1 MKTSALQ
8 IYRRILIYVKKY
20 KWRIVIAMLASLGVS
35 GADVSYAK
43 LVQPFVDKILAPGG
57 SSLVHLV
64 PIAIIGLAIV
74 KGLSRYIQE
83 YFIQTA
89 GQLVIQ
95 DIRNNVFEH
104 YLDLS
109 MGYFSRNTAGN
120 QMSRILNDVGV
131 MQRAGSSV
139 FVDALREGAT
149 LVGLT
154 AVAFYSDW
162 KLALTAFVVLP
173 VAVGPASGI
182 GRKIKNYS
190 RRGQGAMGTLTAA
203 LEQAFSG
210 IKVIK
215 AFGTEPEEKVRFR
228 RENKAFYHFRRK
240 LIKYN
245 ALSNPVIE
253 IIASFGVAAV
263 LWYGIHRV
271 LSGAMTKGELFSIM
285 AAVLMMYTP
294 VKRLTKVNNTI
305 QQAMGAAE
313 RVFEALDEIPD
324 IEDAP
329 AAIEFGRCRGEVVF
343 DKVTF
348 AYDTDAVL
356 RDFSLRVSPGEV
368 VALVGPSGAGKS
380 TVVGLLNRFYDPQE
394 GSVVVDGADIRNVTL
409 RSLRRNLALVDQ
421 ETFLFNETIANNI
434 RYGTF
439 DAPDNDVWK
448 AAQLAY
454 ADEFIRLL
462 PKGYDT
468 RIGDRGLRLSG
479 GQRQRICIA
488 RAILRNA
495 PVLILDEA
503 TSALDTESE
512 SMVQKALNNLMA
524 NRTTLVIAHRLSTIM
539 HADRIVVLENG
550 RVREIGRHEE
560 LLAMEGLY
568 RRLHDMQFQ
577 S

>member
-1 MKTSALQ
+1 MERSNLD
-8 IYRRILIYVKKY
+8 IYRRILKYVKGY
-20 KWRIVIAMLASLGVS
+20 KWRIIIAMVASLGVS
-35 GADVSYAK
+35 GSDVSYAK
-43 LVQPFVDKILAPGG
+43 LVQPFVDKVLAPGG
-57 SSLVHLV
+57 GNLVHLV
-64 PIAIIGLAIV
+64 PIAIIGLAAV
-74 KGLSRYIQE
+74 KGVSRYFQS

-95 DIRNNVFEH
+95 DIRNDVFEH

-131 MQRAGSSV
+131 MQRAGSTV

-149 LVGLT
+149 LLGLIG
-154 AVAFYSDW
+154 VAFYSDW
-162 KLALTAFVVLP
+162 KLALTASVVLP
-173 VAVGPASGI
+173 VAVGPASSI
-182 GRKIKNYS
+182 GRKIKSYS

-203 LEQAFSG
+203 LEQVFSG

-228 RENKAFYHFRRK
+228 KENSNFYHFRRK

-245 ALSNPVIE
+245 ALSAPVIE
-253 IIASFGVAAV
+253 IIASLGVAAV

-271 LSGAMTKGELFSIM
+271 LSGGMTKGELFSIM

-294 VKRLTKVNNTI
+294 VKRLIKVNNTI

-313 RVFEALDEIPD
+313 RVFEALDEVPG
-324 IEDAP
+324 IEDVPGAV
-329 AAIEFGRCRGEVVF
+329 EFGRCRGEVVF
-343 DKVTF
+343 DRVTF
-348 AYDTDAVL
+348 SYDTEPVL
-356 RDFSLRVSPGEV
+356 QDFSLHVSPGEV

-380 TVVGLLNRFYDPQE
+380 TVVGLLNRFYDPQA
-394 GSVVVDGADIRNVTL
+394 GAVRIDDTDIRNVTL
-409 RSLRRNLALVDQ
+409 MSLRRNLALVDQ

-434 RYGTF
+434 RYGCF
-439 DAPDNDVWK
+439 DAPDSDVEN
-448 AAQLAY
+448 AAQLAF

-462 PKGYDT
+462 PDGFET

-488 RAILRNA
+488 RAILRNS
-495 PVLILDEA
+495 PILILDEA

-512 SMVQKALNNLMA
+512 AMVQKALNNLMA

-539 HADRIVVLENG
+539 HADKIVVLENG
-550 RVREIGRHEE
+550 RVHETGRHEE
-560 LLAMEGLY
+560 LLAREGLY

>member
-1 MKTSALQ
+1 MKPSALQ
-8 IYRRILIYVKKY
+8 IYRRILNYVKKY

-35 GADVSYAK
+35 GTDVSYAK

-57 SSLVHLV
+57 GSLVHLV
-64 PIAIIGLAIV
+64 PIVIIGLALV

-95 DIRNNVFEH
+95 DIRNHVFEH

-173 VAVGPASGI
+173 VAVGPASSI

-313 RVFEALDEIPD
+313 RVFEALDEVPGIQ
-324 IEDAP
+324 DAP

-343 DKVTF
+343 DRITF
-348 AYDTDAVL
+348 SYDTDAVL
-356 RDFSLRVSPGEV
+356 QDFSLRVSPGEV

-394 GSVVVDGADIRNVTL
+394 GTVLVDGADIRNVTL
-409 RSLRRNLALVDQ
+409 TSLRRNLALVDQ
-421 ETFLFNETIANNI
+421 ETFLFNETIGNNI
-434 RYGTF
+434 RYGSF
-439 DAPDNDVWK
+439 DAPDNEVWK

-462 PKGYDT
+462 PNGYDT
-468 RIGDRGLRLSG
+468 HIGDRGLRLSG

-488 RAILRNA
+488 RAILRNS
-495 PVLILDEA
+495 PILILDEA

-512 SMVQKALNNLMA
+512 AMVQKALNNLMA

>member
-1 MKTSALQ
+1 MKRPTFH
-8 IYRRILIYVKKY
+8 IYRRIFKYVKDY
-20 KWRIVIAMLASLGVS
+20 KWRIGIAMVASLGVS
-35 GADVSYAK
+35 GSDVSYAK
-43 LVQPFVDKILAPGG
+43 LVQPFVDKVLAPGG
-57 SSLVHLV
+57 ENLVHLV
-64 PIAIIGLAIV
+64 PIVIIGLAAL
-74 KGLSRYIQE
+74 KGGSRYFQS
-83 YFIQTA
+83 YFIETA

-95 DIRNNVFEH
+95 DIRNDVFEH

-109 MGYFSRNTAGN
+109 MEYFSRNTVGN

-149 LVGLT
+149 LIGLLG
-154 AVAFYSDW
+154 VAFYSDW
-162 KLALTAFVVLP
+162 KLALTAFIVLP
-173 VAVGPASGI
+173 VAVVPATSI
-182 GRKIKNYS
+182 GRKIKSYS
-190 RRGQGAMGTLTAA
+190 KRGQGAMGILTAA
-203 LEQAFSG
+203 LEQVFSG

-215 AFGTEPEEKVRFR
+215 AYGTETEEKTRFH
-228 RENKAFYHFRRK
+228 RENSNFYRFRRK

-245 ALSNPVIE
+245 ALSAPVIE
-253 IIASFGVAAV
+253 IIASLGVAAV

-305 QQAMGAAE
+305 QQAMGAAD
-313 RVFEALDEIPD
+313 RVFEALDEVPG
-324 IEDAP
+324 IEDVPGAFD
-329 AAIEFGRCRGEVVF
+329 FGRCRGEVAF
-343 DKVTF
+343 DRITF
-348 AYDTDAVL
+348 SYDSEPVL
-356 RDFSLRVSPGEV
+356 HDFSLQVSPGEV

-380 TVVGLLNRFYDPQE
+380 TVVGLLNRFYDPQ
-394 GSVVVDGADIRNVTL
+394 GGAVRIDGRDIRNVTL
-409 RSLRRNLALVDQ
+409 MSLRRNLALVDQ

-434 RYGTF
+434 RYGCF
-439 DAPDNDVWK
+439 DAPESDVMK
-448 AAQLAY
+448 AAQLAF

-462 PKGYDT
+462 PEGYDT
-468 RIGDRGLRLSG
+468 HIGDRGLRLSG

-495 PVLILDEA
+495 PILILDEA

-512 SMVQKALNNLMA
+512 AMVQKALNNLMA

-539 HADRIVVLENG
+539 HADKIVVLENG
-550 RVREIGRHEE
+550 RVYEAGRHEE
-560 LLAMEGLY
+560 LLAREGLY